1 MPMAGFQRGNFK
13 MGDRVTRA
21 TQSRELVRAKRLRQ
35 ALERGAPPTFVP
47 PAVPNPVA
55 PPLSLSWSSIEKS
68 SVEKNPVE
76 HPGKTNSA
84 EKNSKNAKKISSEET
99 LNTRRQY
106 LEQLF
111 QNSPDPLVI
120 VDTSFRGQCVNQEF
134 QRLFGYSAAQVL
146 GKPVNQLIF
155 PLDRAAEAE
164 WIMQCLE
171 RGEQITLETQ
181 RLAKDGTLLDVSV
194 SSAPLIIDGQTV
206 AFYAIYRDI
215 SERKRAEALSSALYR
230 IAEKASA
237 TQDLQQ
243 FFAAIHGI
251 VDELMC
257 ARNFSIALHDP
268 ESQLVSFPYFV
279 DEQESAPAPTKLGSG
294 LVEFVLRT
302 GEPLLCTPQV
312 AHEMQQ
318 RGKIKLNHPPP
329 LHWLS
334 VPLKVN
340 HHILGAVIL
349 KSYSK
354 NTHFRE
360 RDQDV
365 LALISQQL
373 AAAIDRKRNEQSL
386 RRSELCYRSLVQTA
400 VYGIYR
406 SSLDGRF
413 LDVNPALIGM
423 LGYDSAHDVLS
434 LDPKKDVFV
443 DPAEYTRLVDEFRRS
458 GRMDG
463 FEVRW
468 KRKDAAIITVRISGR
483 AVASDEPTDVL
494 EAIAE
499 DITERRVLEDQFR
512 QAQKME
518 AVGRLAGGIAHDFN
532 NLLMVISG
540 YTEVMLGQIT
550 LGHPLHSKAEAI
562 QQASDRATTLTRQLL
577 AFSRKQLL
585 ELKVIDVNAIVADME
600 RLLRPL
606 IGEDIELTTSL
617 APSVGCTRADA
628 GQLEQVIMNLVVN
641 AKDALPNGGKIS
653 IRTASVN
660 LDDSYRPENTFIKNG
675 PYVMISVSDNGE
687 GMDRETQA
695 RIFEPFFTTK
705 EKGKGTGLGLS
716 TVYGIIKQSGGYV
729 FVQSE
734 PARGTVFTIY
744 FPRVDEPSD
753 AIGATPVAL
762 AAVGGTETVLL
773 VEDEDS
779 VRQLVRETLESRG
792 YRVLEAGNGAD
803 ALTLAA
809 AHSDPIHLVITDV
822 VMPGLNGHELVQQLQ
837 SARPGLKVLYL
848 SGYAQDAFPSTA
860 AADSQKTFL
869 QKPFTLQS
877 LSRKVREIL
886 GPPAN

>member
-1 MPMAGFQRGNFK
+1 
-13 MGDRVTRA
+13 MGDRVTRVP
-21 TQSRELVRAKRLRQ
+21 QSRELVRAKRLRQ
-35 ALERGAPPTFVP
+35 ALDSGAPPAFVSP
-47 PAVPNPVA
+47 VPNPVA
-55 PPLSLSWSSIEKS
+55 PPSSLSWSTEEKS
-68 SVEKNPVE
+68 PVEKA
-76 HPGKTNSA
+76 SA
-84 EKNSKNAKKISSEET
+84 EKNPTENSKKTNSKEKNSKKNTSEET

-120 VDTSFRGQCVNQEF
+120 TDASFRVQCVNQEF
-134 QRLFGYSAAQVL
+134 QRLFGYSPAQIL
-146 GKPVNQLIF
+146 GKSINQLIF
-155 PLDRAAEAE
+155 PLDRAAEAD
-164 WIMQCLE
+164 WIIQCLE
-171 RGEQITLETQ
+171 RGESITLETQ

-194 SSAPLIIDGQTV
+194 SYAPLIIDGQTT
-206 AFYAIYRDI
+206 AFSAIYRDI

-230 IAEKASA
+230 IAERASA

-257 ARNFSIALHDP
+257 ARNFSIAIHDP
-268 ESQLVSFPYFV
+268 ELQLLTFPYFV
-279 DEQESAPAPTKLGSG
+279 DEQQPAPAPAKLASG
-294 LVEFVLRT
+294 LVEYVLRT
-302 GEPLLCTPQV
+302 GEPLLCTPELARQ
-312 AHEMQQ
+312 MQQ
-318 RGKIKLNHPPP
+318 RGKIKLDAPAP
-329 LHWLS
+329 LHWLG

-340 HHILGAVIL
+340 HHILGAVVL
-349 KSYSK
+349 KSYCK
-354 NTHFRE
+354 NTRFRE

-373 AAAIDRKRNEQSL
+373 AAAIDRKRNEEAL
-386 RRSELCYRSLVQTA
+386 RRSETCYRSLVQTA

-406 SSLDGRF
+406 ASLEGHF

-423 LGYDSAHDVLS
+423 LGYNSALEVLS
-434 LDPKKDVFV
+434 LDPQKDVFV
-443 DPAEYTRLVDEFRRS
+443 DPAEHTRLVDEFRRS

-483 AVASDEPTDVL
+483 AVAGDEPTDVL
-494 EAIAE
+494 EGIAE

-540 YTEVMLGQIT
+540 YTEVMLDQLT
-550 LGHPLHSKAEAI
+550 LGHPLHAKAEAI

-585 ELKVIDVNAIVADME
+585 ELKVIDVNAIVSDME

-617 APSVGCTRADA
+617 APAVGCTRADA

-641 AKDALPNGGKIS
+641 AKDAMRNGGKIS
-653 IRTASVN
+653 IRTASVT

-675 PYVMISVSDNGE
+675 PYVMIAVSDNGE

-734 PARGTVFTIY
+734 LGRGTVFTIY
-744 FPRVDEPSD
+744 FPRIDEPSE

-792 YRVLEAGNGAD
+792 YRVLEAASGNA
-803 ALTLAA
+803 ALELAA

-822 VMPGLNGHELVQQLQ
+822 VMPGLSGHELVQQLKPT
-837 SARPGLKVLYL
+837 RPGLKVLYL

>member
-1 MPMAGFQRGNFK
+1 

-35 ALERGAPPTFVP
+35 ALERGAPPTFIP
-47 PAVPNPVA
+47 PVTPNPVA
-55 PPLSLSWSSIEKS
+55 QPSSLSWSHAEKS
-68 SVEKNPVE
+68 SAK
-76 HPGKTNSA
+76 
-84 EKNSKNAKKISSEET
+84 KNSLQNSSEEVFDV
-99 LNTRRQY
+99 RRQY

-111 QNSPDPLVI
+111 QNSPDPLIILDASLRAV
-120 VDTSFRGQCVNQEF
+120 CVNHEF
-134 QRLFGYSAAQVL
+134 QCLFGYSAAQIL
-146 GKPVNQLIF
+146 GQPVDELIL
-155 PLDRAAEAE
+155 PPDRVPEAH
-164 WIMQCLE
+164 WIAQCLQ
-171 RGEQITLETQ
+171 RGERLTLETQ
-181 RLAKDGTLLDVSV
+181 RRCQDGALLDVSI

-237 TQDLQQ
+237 AQDLQQ

-257 ARNFSIALHDP
+257 ARNFSIAIHDP
-268 ESQLVSFPYFV
+268 ESQLLTFPYFV
-279 DEQESAPAPTKLGSG
+279 DEHESAPAPAKLASG
-294 LVEFVLRT
+294 LTEYVLRT
-302 GEPLLCTPQV
+302 GEPLLCTPELVRQMQHRGQV
-312 AHEMQQ
+312 E
-318 RGKIKLNHPPP
+318 LTSPPAP
-329 LHWLS
+329 EWLG

-340 HHILGAVIL
+340 QHIFGALVL

-360 RDQDV
+360 RDKDV
-365 LALISQQL
+365 LTLISQQL
-373 AAAIDRKRNEQSL
+373 AAAIDRKRNEQAL
-386 RRSELCYRSLVQTA
+386 RRSEVRYRSLVQTA

-406 SSLDGRF
+406 SSLEGQF

-423 LGYDSAHDVLS
+423 LGYSSALEVLS
-434 LDPKKDVFV
+434 LDPQKDVFV
-443 DPAEYTRLVDEFRRS
+443 DAAEYTRLVDEFRRN

-468 KRKDAAIITVRISGR
+468 KRKDSVTITVRISGR
-483 AVASDEPTDVL
+483 AVAGGDEPSDVL

-532 NLLMVISG
+532 NLLMVVSG
-540 YTEVMLGQIT
+540 YTEVLLEQLT
-550 LGHPLHSKAEAI
+550 PGHPLHEKAEAI

-577 AFSRKQLL
+577 AFSRKQIL
-585 ELKVIDVNAIVADME
+585 ELKVVDVNAIVEDME

-617 APSVGCTRADA
+617 APSIGCTRADA

-641 AKDALPNGGKIS
+641 AKDAMPNGGKIC
-653 IRTASVN
+653 IRTASVI
-660 LDDSYRPENTFIKNG
+660 LDDSYRPENTFIKHG
-675 PYVMISVSDNGE
+675 PYIMIAVSDNGH
-687 GMDRETQA
+687 GMDRETEA

-705 EKGKGTGLGLS
+705 EKNKGTGLGLS

-734 PARGTVFTIY
+734 LGRGTVFTIY
-744 FPRVDEPSD
+744 FPRVDEPSE
-753 AIGATPVAL
+753 AHGATPVSL
-762 AAVGGTETVLL
+762 ATVGGSETVLL

-792 YRVLEAGNGAD
+792 YRVLEAENGNAGLA
-803 ALTLAA
+803 LAA
-809 AHSDPIHLVITDV
+809 SHPDPIHLVITDV
-822 VMPGLNGHELVQQLQ
+822 VMPGLNGHELVQQLLP
-837 SARPGLKVLYL
+837 ARPSIKVLYL
-848 SGYAQDAFPSTA
+848 SGYAPDAFPA
-860 AADSQKTFL
+860 PLPAESQKAFL
-869 QKPFTLQS
+869 QKPFTLQN
-877 LSRKVREIL
+877 LSRKVREVL

>member
-1 MPMAGFQRGNFK
+1 
-13 MGDRVTRA
+13 MGDRVTR
-21 TQSRELVRAKRLRQ
+21 TSQSGELVRAKTLRR
-35 ALERGAPPTFVP
+35 ALKRGAAPTFIP
-47 PAVPNPVA
+47 PAAPNPA
-55 PPLSLSWSSIEKS
+55 AQPSSLSWYSEEKTSEVNTSAEKS
-68 SVEKNPVE
+68 SGVRSSTEP
-76 HPGKTNSA
+76 PLA
-84 EKNSKNAKKISSEET
+84 EKHPAGNGTQQKNAEEI
-99 LNTRRQY
+99 LDLRRQY

-111 QNSPDPLVI
+111 ESSPDALV
-120 VDTSFRGQCVNQEF
+120 VLDASFRTQCVNREF
-134 QRLFGYSAAQVL
+134 QRVFGYSASQAMGQRIDS
-146 GKPVNQLIF
+146 LIV
-155 PLDRAAEAE
+155 PPDRAAESDWAAT
-164 WIMQCLE
+164 CLR

-181 RLAKDGTLLDVSV
+181 RRRQDGSLIDVSI
-194 SSAPLIIDGQTV
+194 SAAPLIVAGQPD
-206 AFYAIYRDI
+206 AFYAHYRDI
-215 SERKRAEALSSALYR
+215 SARKRAEALSSALYR
-230 IAEKASA
+230 IAQKASS
-237 TQDLQQ
+237 TQDIQQ

-257 ARNFSIALHDP
+257 ARNFAIVTHDP
-268 ESQLVSFPYFV
+268 ESQLLSFPYFV
-279 DEQESAPAPTKLGSG
+279 DEQESAPTPAKLASG
-294 LVEFVLRT
+294 LIEYVLRT
-302 GEPLLCTPQV
+302 GEPLLCTPEIAQQ
-312 AHEMQQ
+312 MQR
-318 RGKIKLNHPPP
+318 RGEVKFAGKTP
-329 LHWLS
+329 LHWLG

-340 HHILGAVIL
+340 HHVLGALVL
-349 KSYSK
+349 KSHSK
-354 NTHFRE
+354 NVRFSEHDR
-360 RDQDV
+360 DV
-365 LALISQQL
+365 LTLVAQQL
-373 AAAIDRKRNEQSL
+373 AAAIDRKRNEQAL
-386 RRSELCYRSLVQTA
+386 RRSEVRYRSLVQTA

-423 LGYDSAHDVLS
+423 LGYNSALEILA
-434 LDPKKDVFV
+434 LDPQKDVFV
-443 DPAEYTRLVDEFRRS
+443 DPAEYTRLVDEFRRN

-468 KRKDAAIITVRISGR
+468 RRKDEGIITVRISGR
-483 AVASDEPTDVL
+483 AVAGGDEPSDVL

-499 DITERRVLEDQFR
+499 DITERRLLEDQFR

-540 YTEVMLGQIT
+540 YTEVLLDQMT
-550 LGHPLHSKAEAI
+550 LGHPLHAKAEAI

-606 IGEDIELTTSL
+606 IGEDIELTTTL
-617 APSVGCTRADA
+617 APNVGCTRADA

-641 AKDALPNGGKIS
+641 AKDAMSGGGKIC

-660 LDDSYRPENTFIKNG
+660 LDDSYRPENALIKNG
-675 PYVMISVSDNGE
+675 PYVMISVSDNGQ

-734 PARGTVFTIY
+734 LSRGTVFTIY

-753 AIGATPVAL
+753 AIGELPVSL
-762 AAVGGTETVLL
+762 AAAGGTETVLL

-792 YRVLEAGNGAD
+792 YRVLEAANGQA
-803 ALTLAA
+803 ALTVAA
-809 AHSDPIHLVITDV
+809 NHPEPIHLVITDV
-822 VMPGLNGHELVQQLQ
+822 VMPGLNGHELVQQLMP
-837 SARPGLKVLYL
+837 ARPGLKVLYL
-848 SGYAQDAFPSTA
+848 SGYAQDAFTTLTA
-860 AADSQKTFL
+860 EAQKTFL

-877 LSRKVREIL
+877 LARKVREIL
-886 GPPAN
+886 GPPTH

>member
-1 MPMAGFQRGNFK
+1 MPMAGSRGGNFR
-13 MGDRVTRA
+13 MGDRVTRP
-21 TQSRELVRAKRLRQ
+21 QSRELVRARKLRQ
-35 ALERGAPPTFVP
+35 ALERGTP
-47 PAVPNPVA
+47 PAFIPPSLPNPVA
-55 PPLSLSWSSIEKS
+55 QPSSLCWNVAPKRS
-68 SVEKNPVE
+68 
-76 HPGKTNSA
+76 GKTNSK
-84 EKNSKNAKKISSEET
+84 EKNTTEPASEET
-99 LNTRRQY
+99 LGIRRQY

-111 QNSPDPLVI
+111 QNSPDPLI
-120 VDTSFRGQCVNQEF
+120 ITDASFRTQCVNHEF
-134 QRLFGYSAAQVL
+134 QSMFGYSAAESL
-146 GKPVNQLIF
+146 GKSIDQMIF
-155 PLDRAAEAE
+155 PADRSAEAQ
-164 WIMQCLE
+164 WIAQCLQ
-171 RGEQITLETQ
+171 RGERLTLETQ
-181 RLAKDGTLLDVSV
+181 RLCKDGTLLDVSV
-194 SSAPLIIDGQTV
+194 SSAPLIIDGETV
-206 AFYAIYRDI
+206 AFYAVYRDI

-230 IAEKASA
+230 IAEKSSA
-237 TQDLQQ
+237 AQDLQQ
-243 FFAAIHGI
+243 FFASVHGI

-257 ARNFSIALHDP
+257 ARNFSIAIHDL
-268 ESQLVSFPYFV
+268 ESQVLSYPYFV
-279 DEQESAPAPTKLGSG
+279 DEQESAPAPAKLASG
-294 LVEFVLRT
+294 LTEYVLRT
-302 GEPLLCTPQV
+302 GEPLLCTPEL
-312 AHEMQQ
+312 AKEMQQ
-318 RGKIKLNHPPP
+318 RGEIKLAGRPP
-329 LHWLS
+329 LQWLG

-340 HHILGAVIL
+340 HHILGALIL
-349 KSYSK
+349 KSYSS
-354 NTHFRE
+354 NTRFHD

-365 LALISQQL
+365 LTLISQQL
-373 AAAIDRKRNEQSL
+373 AAAIDRKRNEQAL
-386 RRSELCYRSLVQTA
+386 RRSEVCYRSLVQTA

-406 SSLDGRF
+406 SSLEGHF

-423 LGYDSAHDVLS
+423 LGYNSALEVLA
-434 LDPKKDVFV
+434 LDPQEDVFV
-443 DPAEYTRLVDEFRRS
+443 DPAEYLRLVDEFRRS

-468 KRKDAAIITVRISGR
+468 KRKDGATIVVRISGR
-483 AVASDEPTDVL
+483 AVAGGDEPADVL

-540 YTEVMLGQIT
+540 YTEVLLDQLT
-550 LGHPLHSKAEAI
+550 VGHPMHAKAEAI

-585 ELKVIDVNAIVADME
+585 QLKVIDVNSIVEDME

-606 IGEDIELTTSL
+606 IGEHIELSTSL
-617 APSVGCTRADA
+617 APAVGCTRADA

-641 AKDALPNGGKIS
+641 AKDAMPGGGKIS
-653 IRTASVN
+653 ICTASVT

-734 PARGTVFTIY
+734 IGRGTVFTIY
-744 FPRVDEPSD
+744 FPRTDEPSE
-753 AIGATPVAL
+753 AIGAAPVSLSAT
-762 AAVGGTETVLL
+762 GGTETVLL

-779 VRQLVRETLESRG
+779 VRQLVRETLDSRG
-792 YRVLEAGNGAD
+792 YRVLEAANGPA

-809 AHSDPIHLVITDV
+809 SYADPIHLVITDV
-822 VMPGLNGHELVQQLQ
+822 VMPGLSGHELIQQLQ
-837 SARPGLKVLYL
+837 PTRPTLKVLYL
-848 SGYAQDAFPSTA
+848 SGYAQDAFSPGTTEA
-860 AADSQKTFL
+860 QKTFL

-877 LSRKVREIL
+877 LTRKVREIL
-886 GPPAN
+886 GPGLV